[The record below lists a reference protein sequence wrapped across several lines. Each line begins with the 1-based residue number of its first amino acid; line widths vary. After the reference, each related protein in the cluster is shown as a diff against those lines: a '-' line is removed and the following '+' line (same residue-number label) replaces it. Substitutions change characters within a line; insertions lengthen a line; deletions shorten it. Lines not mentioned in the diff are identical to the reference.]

1 MLGNAKILQSCSVL
15 EEYLKE
21 DYIQTVANNSSNE
34 NSLLTK
40 AEFMAKLHSNYFFY
54 NGTYDYVIFEHEYKE
69 NGEPKVEF
77 LKIRL
82 INKENLNEDLKKQL
96 KGGDANGG
104 ERESYLNFKDVYGVT
119 DDLKVFYCQ
128 DGILSSIGANYLD
141 CEILD
146 CSKVIQEKGSVA
158 SKALAETLSS
168 QEKDLTITD
177 LRIISELVVSDKIGA
192 NDLGFL
198 IDMPNLKKL
207 TLKNY
212 QGSLSGLKFVSDL
225 TYIYFN
231 NSENGTSIDY
241 SDLRYCL
248 NLHELYFFNPTD
260 AEIRK
265 MCEEMSN
272 TDYYSLVQI
281 GLVGYIED
289 GQNYWITSLAGSFNK
304 MDKRSELSTLE
315 SLKLLTKGTKNS
327 IKKLYLNNN
336 KLNSLNGIGDFV
348 GLNCLY
354 VNNNSNS
361 SLEIG
366 DYVKNMIELTDLYC
380 SYCNIENND
389 FGKISL
395 CTKIKNLSIAGDAN
409 ITDLNFL
416 VDFTE
421 LRGLQARGIPNLILN
436 DDVLSKIAHLSEF
449 FLDDRY
455 NTALTLANI
464 GEHVVL
470 SSDVDETSFMKLK
483 NSEKVEILEIPN
495 CKNIN
500 NDKLQEV
507 LSSLKNLSVLIA
519 DKTNLNSFNFI
530 GENSK
535 LEEISVLDTNVL
547 DLTPLSKCELL
558 YGLRI
563 NTNNLN
569 LLTYSKI
576 ISNICKKN
584 WRNNRTYKTGTV
596 PIGGIN
602 STISILQTLNG
613 TEEEP
618 NSDLTYFNCYE
629 YNLGGRLSDNADKV
643 LDFTNTSIETIG
655 TSWCPNLTIVLP
667 DTFKNVD
674 ALELAGITLDYR
686 NVTEAESFCC
696 NGSKFMNIENF
707 KGYKFVSCF
716 ANPVDMIGNITEKI
730 IIGKIECSGRTIT
743 QTSLAFDN
751 FLEQIVKKAPNVKEM
766 SLFGIKGLNDI
777 SVLRNSSLETLEIQY
792 SPISNISSEETNFEK
807 LGSSLKNL
815 IIKNCSSF
823 TSLNGLVKLNCVT
836 NLEISNTNLEEYM
849 TVNQR

>member
-1 MLGNAKILQSCSVL
+1 M
-15 EEYLKE
+15 
-21 DYIQTVANNSSNE
+21 
-34 NSLLTK
+34 
-40 AEFMAKLHSNYFFY
+40 
-54 NGTYDYVIFEHEYKE
+54 
-69 NGEPKVEF
+69 
-77 LKIRL
+77 
-82 INKENLNEDLKKQL
+82 
-96 KGGDANGG
+96 
-104 ERESYLNFKDVYGVT
+104 
-119 DDLKVFYCQ
+119 
-128 DGILSSIGANYLD
+128 
-141 CEILD
+141 
-146 CSKVIQEKGSVA
+146 
-158 SKALAETLSS
+158 
-168 QEKDLTITD
+168 
-177 LRIISELVVSDKIGA
+177 
-192 NDLGFL
+192 
-198 IDMPNLKKL
+198 
-207 TLKNY
+207 
-212 QGSLSGLKFVSDL
+212 KFVSDL

-260 AEIRK
+260 AEIKK
-265 MCEEMSN
+265 MCEEMSS
-272 TDYYSLVQI
+272 TDYYSLEKI
-281 GLVGYIED
+281 GLVGFIED
-289 GQNYWITSLAGSFNK
+289 GSNNWITSLAGSYTK
-304 MDKRSELSTLE
+304 MDNRSELSTLE

-395 CTKIKNLSIAGDAN
+395 CTKIKNLSIAGDSN

-507 LSSLKNLSVLIA
+507 LSSLNNLSVLIA
-519 DKTNLNSFNFI
+519 DNTNLETFDFI
-530 GENSK
+530 GKNSK
-535 LEEISVLDTNVL
+535 LEEISVLDTKVVNL
-547 DLTPLSKCELL
+547 YPLNKCKLL

-563 NTNNLN
+563 NTEGLN
-569 LLTYSKI
+569 LLPYSEI
-576 ISNICKKN
+576 ISNICKLNKASLN
-584 WRNNRTYKTGTV
+584 AYKTGRI
-596 PIGGIN
+596 PIGGIE

-613 TEEEP
+613 TEENP
-618 NSDLTYFNCYE
+618 NMNLTYFSCYE
-629 YNLGGRLSDNADKV
+629 YNLGNRINIGEKKQ
-643 LDFTNTSIETIG
+643 LDFTNTSIETVG
-655 TSWCPNLTIVLP
+655 YSWLPNLTIILP
-667 DTFKNVD
+667 KTFQNVY
-674 ALELAGITLDYR
+674 AMELSGITLDYK

-696 NGSKFMNIENF
+696 ISASATNIENF

-716 ANPVDMIGNITEKI
+716 NQPLDIIGDITEKI
-730 IIGKIECSGRTIT
+730 VIGEVKDAWGTRT
-743 QTSLAFDN
+743 QTSLYFDN
-751 FLEQIVKKAPNVKEM
+751 ILEQIVGKAPNVKEM

-777 SVLRNSSLETLEIQY
+777 SILGNLSLETLEIQY
-792 SPISNISSEETNFEK
+792 SPISNICSEETSFEK

-823 TSLNGLVKLNCVT
+823 TNLNGLDKLSRIT
-836 NLEISNTNLEEYM
+836 KLEISNTNLEDYM
-849 TVNQR
+849 TVNKRWYNADM